1 MTTSAKPGA
10 LSAAMIF
17 LFAIVAGTAVGNL
30 YLAQPLLATMAQS
43 FGVSVGLAGILVTVT
58 QMGYALGIL
67 LIVPLGDIVN
77 RRRLIPAVMSGCAVA
92 LVGSAAAPSFW
103 GLLAALGAVG
113 MTTVAGQLLVPL
125 AGDLAR
131 PELRGRVVGT
141 VVAGILIGI
150 LLSRTVSG
158 IVADAFGWRAIF
170 VLAAAIA
177 ASFALVLLRAL
188 PDDVARPRMPYGL
201 LLVSVTHVVRA
212 HRSVVVTLVICASG
226 FLVFSMFWTGLT
238 FLLSSPPFSYSLS
251 RIGLVGLV
259 GVAGALVAQ
268 PMGRL
273 HDRGHSTTGTGAAL
287 LLALASLG
295 LALFGAH
302 SIVVIVGAV
311 LLLDIAMQGIHVL
324 GQTRLFAIDPKARSR
339 LNTAL
344 VASNFVGGAFGSALA
359 GVLWDKA
366 GWHGVVTGAIVVIAI
381 ATAVWAAG
389 RKTLL
394 GVEHRVGRSD
404 K

>member
-1 MTTSAKPGA
+1 MITPVKPGG

-150 LLSRTVSG
+150 LSSRTVSG
-158 IVADAFGWRAIF
+158 
-170 VLAAAIA
+170 
-177 ASFALVLLRAL
+177 
-188 PDDVARPRMPYGL
+188 
-201 LLVSVTHVVRA
+201 
-212 HRSVVVTLVICASG
+212 
-226 FLVFSMFWTGLT
+226 
-238 FLLSSPPFSYSLS
+238 
-251 RIGLVGLV
+251 
-259 GVAGALVAQ
+259 
-268 PMGRL
+268 
-273 HDRGHSTTGTGAAL
+273 
-287 LLALASLG
+287 
-295 LALFGAH
+295 
-302 SIVVIVGAV
+302 
-311 LLLDIAMQGIHVL
+311 
-324 GQTRLFAIDPKARSR
+324 
-339 LNTAL
+339 
-344 VASNFVGGAFGSALA
+344 
-359 GVLWDKA
+359 
-366 GWHGVVTGAIVVIAI
+366 
-381 ATAVWAAG
+381 
-389 RKTLL
+389 
-394 GVEHRVGRSD
+394 
-404 K
+404 